1 MERPYADPTAAVR
14 ELLDDG
20 VRAGRFGPGTKL
32 PTERA
37 LAVDLGIS
45 RAAVRTALGSLEREG
60 MITRHV
66 GRGTFLT
73 SGSAVDRTE
82 AGLQTSPAEIM
93 ATRLVLEP
101 EVAAIAAQH
110 ATPEDLHGIH
120 RCLQRAESAATY
132 VEFELWDAAFH
143 EQIARATHNRLLIRL
158 FATVNTARKSPVWGS
173 IKQRSSSP
181 ERRAGYEADHG
192 RIVEALVERDSEEA
206 RHRMRLHLAN
216 VRENLLGPSG
226 AT

>member
-1 MERPYADPTAAVR
+1 MERPHVDPTSAVR
-14 ELLDDG
+14 EVLDDG

-37 LAVDLGIS
+37 LATDLGIS

-73 SGSAVDRTE
+73 SGSAADPTE

-110 ATPEDLHGIH
+110 ATPDDLHGIR

-132 VEFELWDAAFH
+132 AEFELWDAAFH

-158 FATVNTARKSPVWGS
+158 FATVNAARKSPVWGS

-216 VRENLLGPSG
+216 VRENLLG
-226 AT
+226 